1 MLSAPDIATLLLVVG
16 GLHVLMPMA
25 MWLLLGRPAQSAP
38 RLWCL
43 GGVLSG
49 VGLVL
54 IGLRDQIPVLT
65 GIVMGQLLLALGV
78 LLCAQS
84 LRTDLGRRWPWAS
97 LAVAGLVYAALLG
110 LGLPWYRHPLYGVM
124 VFAVNLLLMGVL
136 VHSAWQVGR
145 QENSRNARTIA
156 LVLGLL
162 TLVIGSDLFGSV
174 AQVTSGQALLNEPL
188 RLSFTLFD
196 LLVVLA
202 VNMAYLGLALERA
215 ERQRLHA
222 AREQARLQA
231 WQTRREALVAFDR
244 ERLMAVLADSLGH
257 AMMQPLSAA
266 SLRLEMAQRSL
277 GSTQPDT
284 TLMANALASM
294 RADLDRV
301 TETIERIRHWLR
313 PSPGGNAPVD
323 LVLRVQ
329 EVEQLVRQEAR
340 TRGVLLRWSVPTAAL
355 QVQGDGLQLAQAL
368 LQLVRNALQAAA
380 DSDPPEV
387 QVNLRVEGSWAWL
400 DVLDTGP
407 GLPQTLLDCR
417 THDDGNVPVS
427 LQGMGLFVVQSIV
440 RQHEGRLHMRNRP
453 EGGACV
459 SLQLPLAP
467 PATDA

>member
-1 MLSAPDIATLLLVVG
+1 MLTLPDVPTLLLVVG

-25 MWLLLGRPAQSAP
+25 IWLLLGRPAQPAP

-49 VGLVL
+49 LGLVL
-54 IGLRDQIPVLT
+54 IGLRQQVPVLA
-65 GIVMGQLLLALGV
+65 GVVMGQLLLALGV

-84 LRTDLGRRWPWAS
+84 LRIDLGRCWPRAKL
-97 LAVAGLVYAALLG
+97 LAATLAYAALLS

-124 VFAVNLLLMGVL
+124 VFAVNLLVMGVL
-136 VHSAWQVGR
+136 VRSAWQVGR
-145 QENSRNARTIA
+145 EENSRNARTMA
-156 LVLGLL
+156 VVLAPL

-174 AQVTSGQALLNEPL
+174 AQVTTGQAQLSEPL

-202 VNMAYLGLALERA
+202 INMAYLGLALERA
-215 ERQRLHA
+215 ERLRLHA
-222 AREQARLQA
+222 AREQARMQA
-231 WQTRREALVAFDR
+231 WQAQSEALVAFDR

-257 AMMQPLSAA
+257 TMLQPLSAA

-277 GSTQPDT
+277 GSAQPDG
-284 TLMANALASM
+284 TLMANALAFMST
-294 RADLDRV
+294 DLHRV

-313 PSPGGNAPVD
+313 PAAGGFALVD
-323 LVLRVQ
+323 LVPLVQ

-340 TRGVLLRWSVPTAAL
+340 NRGVHLRWSVPAAPMH
-355 QVQGDGLQLAQAL
+355 VQGDGLALAQAL

-380 DSDPPEV
+380 HSAPPEV
-387 QVNLRVEGSWAWL
+387 QVHLRVEGSWAWL

-417 THDDGNVPVS
+417 THDDGHVPVS

-440 RQHEGRLHMRNRP
+440 RQHQGRLHMRNRP

-467 PATDA
+467 PATDP